1 MDENMQLKILK
12 MNLQLLTNAQDEYL
26 KKLLKQAVS
35 LIKREGIQNDHT
47 EDYEMSII
55 DYAAFLFRKRANNE
69 LTMPRHLRYELNN
82 ILMSQKS
89 K

>member
-12 MNLQLLTNAQDEYL
+12 MNLQLLTNAQDDYL

-47 EDYEMSII
+47 EDYEMAII